1 MLPIKVLGVL
11 LFVACLVAMLS
22 RRLRLPYSVGLVA
35 AGLALSF
42 APLSSEIPLSR
53 DLIFNLL
60 LPPLVFEAALQLEWK
75 RFSRELPLTATLA
88 FFGVPVAAAFI
99 AAAMHFGAGWSWIG
113 AGLFG
118 MLIAATDPVS
128 VIATFKEQ
136 KADPR
141 LSMVVESESLL
152 NDGAAAVGFGI
163 LVAIVAGQD
172 ATPVALLSLL
182 AWTVLGALLAGG
194 IVAGI
199 ILLIAGRTE
208 DHLVELTLTT
218 IAAFASFMV
227 AEHFHASG
235 VLATLTAGLI
245 VGNVGWRGAISEGAR
260 EHVTSYW
267 EYVAFLANSVIFLV
281 IGIHEA
287 HQPFALLS
295 WPIALALAA
304 TLLGRSFSI
313 LPLSLAFQRT
323 RLSIDR
329 RFKAVLVWGGL
340 RGALA
345 LALALA
351 VPEAVPERLHIIVT
365 AFAVV
370 AFSVFVQG
378 LTMPTLL
385 RRLGLLTAKP
395 NPRRG
400 PRSALE

>member
-1 MLPIKVLGVL
+1 MALPIETLGLL
-11 LFVACLVAMLS
+11 LFVACLVAILS
-22 RRLRLPYSVGLVA
+22 RRLSLPYSVGLVL
-35 AGLALSF
+35 AGLALSV
-42 APLSSEIPLSR
+42 APLSSEVPLSR
-53 DLIFNLL
+53 ELIFNLL

-75 RFSRELPLTATLA
+75 RFKNELPLTATLA
-88 FFGVPVAAAFI
+88 FFGVPVAAFLI

-163 LVAIVAGQD
+163 LIAIAAGQD
-172 ATPVALLSLL
+172 ATPSTLL
-182 AWTVLGALLAGG
+182 ASLTWTVGGALLAGG
-194 IVAGI
+194 AVAGM
-199 ILLIAGRTE
+199 ILAIAGRTE
-208 DHLVELTLTT
+208 DHLVEITLTT
-218 IAAFASFMV
+218 IAAFASFML
-227 AEHFHASG
+227 AEHFQASG

-245 VGNVGWRGAISEGAR
+245 VGNAGWRGAISEGAR
-260 EHVTSYW
+260 GHVTSFW
-267 EYVAFLANSVIFLV
+267 EYAAFLANSVIFLV

-295 WPIALALAA
+295 WPIAIAIVA
-304 TLLGRSFSI
+304 TLGGRLISI
-313 LPLSLAFQRT
+313 LPLSLLFERS
-323 RLSIDR
+323 RLKIDG
-329 RFKAVLVWGGL
+329 RFKAVLFWGGL

-351 VPEAVPERLHIIVT
+351 VPASVPEQLPMIVT

-378 LTMPTLL
+378 LTMGPLL
-385 RRLGLLTAKP
+385 RRLGLLAGK
-395 NPRRG
+395 
-400 PRSALE
+400 A

>member
-1 MLPIKVLGVL
+1 MALPIETLGLL
-11 LFVACLVAMLS
+11 LFVACIVAMLS

-35 AGLALSF
+35 AGVALSV
-42 APLSSEIPLSR
+42 APLSSEVPLSR
-53 DLIFNLL
+53 ELIFNLL
-60 LPPLVFEAALQLEWK
+60 LPPLVFEAALQLEWT

-88 FFGVPVAAAFI
+88 FFGVPIAAAII
-99 AAAMHFGAGWSWIG
+99 AAAMHFAAGWSWIG

-136 KADPR
+136 KADAR

-152 NDGAAAVGFGI
+152 NDGAAAVGFAI
-163 LVAIVAGQD
+163 LVGIAAGQD
-172 ATPVALLSLL
+172 ATPGALLSSLV
-182 AWTVLGALLAGG
+182 WTVLGALLAGA

-199 ILLIAGRTE
+199 ILLVAGRTE
-208 DHLVELTLTT
+208 DHLVEITLTT
-218 IAAFASFMV
+218 IAAFASFML

-235 VLATLTAGLI
+235 VLATLTTGLI

-260 EHVTSYW
+260 DHVTSYW

-281 IGIHEA
+281 IGIHET

-295 WPIALALAA
+295 WPIAIALTA
-304 TLLGRSFSI
+304 TLLARLLSI
-313 LPLSLAFQRT
+313 IPLALLFQRS
-323 RLSIDR
+323 RLRIDR

-351 VPEAVPERLHIIVT
+351 VPQVVPERLEIIVT
-365 AFAVV
+365 AFAIV

-378 LTMPTLL
+378 LTIPPLL
-385 RRLGLLTAKP
+385 HRLRLLAAK
-395 NPRRG
+395 
-400 PRSALE
+400 S

>member
-1 MLPIKVLGVL
+1 MALPVETLGLL
-11 LFVACLVAMLS
+11 LFVACLVAILS

-35 AGLALSF
+35 AGLTLSI
-42 APLSSEIPLSR
+42 APLSSEVPLGR
-53 DLIFNLL
+53 DLLFNLL

-75 RFSRELPLTATLA
+75 RFGRELPLTATLA
-88 FFGVPVAAAFI
+88 FFGVPVAATII
-99 AAAMHFGAGWSWIG
+99 AVSMHFGADWSWIG

-128 VIATFKEQ
+128 VIAAFKEQ

-152 NDGAAAVGFGI
+152 NDGVAAVGFAI
-163 LVAIVAGQD
+163 LVGIAVGQD
-172 ATPVALLSLL
+172 ATPVALLSSL
-182 AWTVLGALLAGG
+182 AWTVLGALFAGA
-194 IVAGI
+194 IVAGF

-208 DHLVELTLTT
+208 DHLVEFTLTT
-218 IAAFASFMV
+218 IAAFASFML

-235 VLATLTAGLI
+235 VLAVLTAGLI

-260 EHVTSYW
+260 DHVTSYW

-295 WPIALALAA
+295 WPIAIAVVA
-304 TLLGRSFSI
+304 TLIARLFSI
-313 LPLSLAFQRT
+313 IPLSILFQRS
-323 RLSIDR
+323 RLRIDR
-329 RFKAVLVWGGL
+329 RFKTVLVWGGF

-351 VPEAVPERLHIIVT
+351 VPEAVPERLQIIVT

-378 LTMPTLL
+378 LTMPPLL
-385 RRLGLLTAKP
+385 RRLELLEAD
-395 NPRRG
+395 
-400 PRSALE
+400 S

>member
-1 MLPIKVLGVL
+1 MAPTIETLGLL
-11 LFVACLVAMLS
+11 LFVACLVAILS

-35 AGLALSF
+35 AGLTLSI
-42 APLSSEIPLSR
+42 APLSSEVPLGR
-53 DLIFNLL
+53 DLLFNLL

-75 RFSRELPLTATLA
+75 RFGRELPLTATLA
-88 FFGVPVAAAFI
+88 FFGVPVAATII
-99 AAAMHFGAGWSWIG
+99 AVSMHFGADWSWIG

-128 VIATFKEQ
+128 VIAAFKEQ

-152 NDGAAAVGFGI
+152 NDGVAAVGFAI
-163 LVAIVAGQD
+163 LVGIAVGQD
-172 ATPVALLSLL
+172 ATPVALLSSL
-182 AWTVLGALLAGG
+182 AWTVLGALFAGA
-194 IVAGI
+194 IVAGF

-208 DHLVELTLTT
+208 DHLVEFTLTT
-218 IAAFASFMV
+218 IAAFASFML

-235 VLATLTAGLI
+235 VLAVLTAGLI

-260 EHVTSYW
+260 DHVTSYW

-295 WPIALALAA
+295 WPIAIAVVA
-304 TLLGRSFSI
+304 TLIARLFSI
-313 LPLSLAFQRT
+313 IPLSILFQRS
-323 RLSIDR
+323 RLRIDR
-329 RFKAVLVWGGL
+329 RFKTVLVWGGF

-351 VPEAVPERLHIIVT
+351 VPEAVPERLQIIVT

-378 LTMPTLL
+378 LTMPPLL
-385 RRLGLLTAKP
+385 RRLGLLTA
-395 NPRRG
+395 N
-400 PRSALE
+400 S

>member
-1 MLPIKVLGVL
+1 MVLTIETLGLL

-22 RRLRLPYSVGLVA
+22 RRLRLPYSVGLVS
-35 AGLALSF
+35 AGLALSV
-42 APLSSEIPLSR
+42 APISSEVPLTPE
-53 DLIFNLL
+53 LIFNLL
-60 LPPLVFEAALQLEWK
+60 LPPLVFEAALQLEWR
-75 RFSRELPLTATLA
+75 RFKSELPLTATLA
-88 FFGVPVAAAFI
+88 FFGVPSAAALI

-163 LVAIVAGQD
+163 LIAIAAGQD
-172 ATPVALLSLL
+172 ATPAALLSSLT
-182 AWTVLGALLAGG
+182 WTVLGALLAGAS
-194 IVAGI
+194 VAGI

-208 DHLVELTLTT
+208 DHLVEITLTT
-218 IAAFASFMV
+218 IAAFGSFML

-245 VGNVGWRGAISEGAR
+245 VGNVGWREAISEGAR
-260 EHVTSYW
+260 GHVISYW

-295 WPIALALAA
+295 WPIGIAIAA
-304 TLLGRSFSI
+304 TMLSRLFSI
-313 LPLSLAFQRT
+313 LPLSLLFERSSL
-323 RLSIDR
+323 RIDG
-329 RFKAVLVWGGL
+329 RFKAVLFWGGL

-351 VPEAVPERLHIIVT
+351 VPASVPERLQIIVT

-370 AFSVFVQG
+370 GFSVFVQG
-378 LTMPTLL
+378 VTMPPLV
-385 RRLGLLTAKP
+385 RRLGLLAA
-395 NPRRG
+395 
-400 PRSALE
+400 RS

>member
-1 MLPIKVLGVL
+1 MAFPIETLGLL

-35 AGLALSF
+35 AGLALSI
-42 APLSSEIPLSR
+42 APLSSEVPLSR
-53 DLIFNLL
+53 DLIFNFL

-75 RFSRELPLTATLA
+75 RFRRELPLTATLA
-88 FFGVPVAAAFI
+88 FFGVPAAAAI
-99 AAAMHFGAGWSWIG
+99 VAAAMHFGAGWSWIG
-113 AGLFG
+113 ASLFG
-118 MLIAATDPVS
+118 ILIAATDPVS

-152 NDGAAAVGFGI
+152 NDGAAAVGFAI
-163 LVAIVAGQD
+163 LIAIAAGQD
-172 ATPVALLSLL
+172 ATPGTILSSL
-182 AWTVLGALLAGG
+182 AWTVLGALVAGAV
-194 IVAGI
+194 VAGI

-208 DHLVELTLTT
+208 DHLVEITLTT
-218 IAAFASFMV
+218 LAAFGSFML
-227 AEHFHASG
+227 AEHFHVSG
-235 VLATLTAGLI
+235 VLATVTAGLI

-260 EHVTSYW
+260 GHVTSYW

-287 HQPFALLS
+287 HQPFGLLS
-295 WPIALALAA
+295 WPIAIALAA
-304 TLLGRSFSI
+304 ILLGRLFSI
-313 LPLSLAFQRT
+313 LPLSLLFQRSH
-323 RLSIDR
+323 LQIDR

-351 VPEAVPERLHIIVT
+351 IPPVVPERLQIIVT

-378 LTMPTLL
+378 LTMPLLL
-385 RRLGLLTAKP
+385 RRLGLVTAKP
-395 NPRRG
+395 
-400 PRSALE
+400 

>member
-1 MLPIKVLGVL
+1 MALPIETLGLL
-11 LFVACLVAMLS
+11 LFVACIVAMLS

-35 AGLALSF
+35 AGVALSV
-42 APLSSEIPLSR
+42 APLSSEVPLSR
-53 DLIFNLL
+53 ELIFNLL
-60 LPPLVFEAALQLEWK
+60 LPPLVFEAALQLEWT

-88 FFGVPVAAAFI
+88 FFGVPIAAAII
-99 AAAMHFGAGWSWIG
+99 AAAMHFAAGWSWIG

-136 KADPR
+136 KADAR

-152 NDGAAAVGFGI
+152 NDGAAAVGFAI
-163 LVAIVAGQD
+163 LVGIAAGQD
-172 ATPVALLSLL
+172 ATPGALLSSLV
-182 AWTVLGALLAGG
+182 WTVLGALLAGA

-199 ILLIAGRTE
+199 ILLVAGRTE
-208 DHLVELTLTT
+208 DHLVEITLTT
-218 IAAFASFMV
+218 IAAFASFML

-235 VLATLTAGLI
+235 VLATLTTGLI

-260 EHVTSYW
+260 DHVTSYW

-281 IGIHEA
+281 IGIHET

-295 WPIALALAA
+295 WPIAIALTA
-304 TLLGRSFSI
+304 TLLARLLSI
-313 LPLSLAFQRT
+313 SPLALLFQRS
-323 RLSIDR
+323 RLRIDR

-351 VPEAVPERLHIIVT
+351 VPQVVPERLEIIVT
-365 AFAVV
+365 AFAIV

-378 LTMPTLL
+378 LTIPPLL
-385 RRLGLLTAKP
+385 HRLRLLAAK
-395 NPRRG
+395 
-400 PRSALE
+400 S

>member
-1 MLPIKVLGVL
+1 MALPIETLGLL
-11 LFVACLVAMLS
+11 LFVACLVAILS
-22 RRLRLPYSVGLVA
+22 RRLSLPYSVGLVL
-35 AGLALSF
+35 AGLALSV
-42 APLSSEIPLSR
+42 APLSSEVPLSR
-53 DLIFNLL
+53 ELIFNLL

-75 RFSRELPLTATLA
+75 RFKNELPLTATLA
-88 FFGVPVAAAFI
+88 FFGVPVAAFLI

-141 LSMVVESESLL
+141 LRMVVESESLL

-163 LVAIVAGQD
+163 LIAIAAGQD
-172 ATPVALLSLL
+172 ATPSTLL
-182 AWTVLGALLAGG
+182 ASLTWTVGGALLAGAV
-194 IVAGI
+194 VAGM
-199 ILLIAGRTE
+199 ILAIAGRTE
-208 DHLVELTLTT
+208 DHLVEITLTT
-218 IAAFASFMV
+218 IAAFASFML
-227 AEHFHASG
+227 AEHFQASG

-245 VGNVGWRGAISEGAR
+245 VGNAGWRGAISEGAR
-260 EHVTSYW
+260 GHVTSFW
-267 EYVAFLANSVIFLV
+267 EYAAFLANSVIFLV

-295 WPIALALAA
+295 WPIAIAIVA
-304 TLLGRSFSI
+304 TLGGRLISI
-313 LPLSLAFQRT
+313 LPLSLLFERS
-323 RLSIDR
+323 RLKIDG
-329 RFKAVLVWGGL
+329 RFKAVLFWGGL

-351 VPEAVPERLHIIVT
+351 VPASVPEQLPMIVT

-378 LTMPTLL
+378 LTMGPLL
-385 RRLGLLTAKP
+385 RRLGLLAGK
-395 NPRRG
+395 
-400 PRSALE
+400 A